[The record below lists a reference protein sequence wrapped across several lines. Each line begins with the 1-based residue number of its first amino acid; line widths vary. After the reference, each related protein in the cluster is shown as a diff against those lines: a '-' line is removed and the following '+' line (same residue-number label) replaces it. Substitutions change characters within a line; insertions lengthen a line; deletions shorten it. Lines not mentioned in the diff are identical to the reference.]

1 MIPYSRQSINK
12 NDIKQITKVL
22 NSNFLT
28 QGPLVPTF
36 EKNFSK
42 KVGSKFA
49 VAVNSA
55 TSGLHAAC
63 LALNLKKGD
72 IAWTVPTT
80 FAATSNCI
88 LNCGASIDFVDIED
102 DTFNISVKLLEKK
115 LKESLKK
122 NKLPKVLIP
131 VHLGGQPTDQ
141 KKIYQLS
148 KKYNFKIIEDASHS
162 LGAKHYGEKV
172 GSCKWSHLTV
182 FSFHPTK
189 VMTTGEGGMI
199 TTNNKKFYDNLN
211 LIRNNGI
218 TKSHNKFR
226 VKSKS
231 KWYYEYQ
238 TTGFNFRMTD
248 IQAALGISQL
258 KRLNLF
264 VKKRNLVAEQYKK
277 LLKKAPVSFQ
287 KIQKYNLST
296 FHLLIVNFKQKNR
309 KINYDKIF
317 NKFRK
322 NKIFVNLHYMPLNKS
337 ILLKKRFKNKQYE
350 NAETYSKTCLSI
362 PVYYDIELKSIK
374 KVCRVIENI
383 LNV

>member
-22 NSNFLT
+22 NSKFLT

-88 LNCGASIDFVDIED
+88 LNCGASIDFVDIEE

-141 KKIYQLS
+141 KK
-148 KKYNFKIIEDASHS
+148 
-162 LGAKHYGEKV
+162 
-172 GSCKWSHLTV
+172 
-182 FSFHPTK
+182 
-189 VMTTGEGGMI
+189 
-199 TTNNKKFYDNLN
+199 NL
-211 LIRNNGI
+211 
-218 TKSHNKFR
+218 
-226 VKSKS
+226 
-231 KWYYEYQ
+231 
-238 TTGFNFRMTD
+238 
-248 IQAALGISQL
+248 
-258 KRLNLF
+258 
-264 VKKRNLVAEQYKK
+264 
-277 LLKKAPVSFQ
+277 
-287 KIQKYNLST
+287 
-296 FHLLIVNFKQKNR
+296 
-309 KINYDKIF
+309 
-317 NKFRK
+317 
-322 NKIFVNLHYMPLNKS
+322 
-337 ILLKKRFKNKQYE
+337 
-350 NAETYSKTCLSI
+350 
-362 PVYYDIELKSIK
+362 
-374 KVCRVIENI
+374 
-383 LNV
+383 